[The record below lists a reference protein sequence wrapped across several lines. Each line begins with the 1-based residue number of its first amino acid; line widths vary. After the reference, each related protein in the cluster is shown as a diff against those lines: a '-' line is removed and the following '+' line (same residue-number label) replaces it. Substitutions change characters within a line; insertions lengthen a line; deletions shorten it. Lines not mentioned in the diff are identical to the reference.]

1 MPNGKYKQLFGKNAV
16 DWEKKKSVLIDE
28 FYNSNKL
35 ISKEFSKATFGD
47 MSEAFL
53 LESESYKVQTYIRR
67 KRYWVNHILPYFKD
81 DVISNLSSYDI
92 DRFYK
97 SKEGDGNYKLVLEI
111 HNVLNAFFKWNIENN
126 YCLKSNPISKGV
138 IRRIRRLSKN
148 QKFEE
153 LASLSA
159 KELESKT
166 TISLE
171 EIKYTL
177 REVRDTPQ
185 EIIYHLQ
192 IMTALYFAP

>member
-1 MPNGKYKQLFGKNAV
+1 M
-16 DWEKKKSVLIDE
+16 
-28 FYNSNKL
+28 
-35 ISKEFSKATFGD
+35 
-47 MSEAFL
+47 
-53 LESESYKVQTYIRR
+53 
-67 KRYWVNHILPYFKD
+67 
-81 DVISNLSSYDI
+81 
-92 DRFYK
+92 
-97 SKEGDGNYKLVLEI
+97 
-111 HNVLNAFFKWNIENN
+111 
-126 YCLKSNPISKGV
+126 

-177 REVRDTPQ
+177 REVRDTAE

-192 IMTALYFAP
+192 IMHGLRISEALGMTYENIDFKNNIVHVRQQSQAVSLTQIKGSKFENEYTSYNNIRSLKTDESMRTIPLH